1 MNATSKGKTSKTYY
15 KKVLLRILSAMLLV
29 VVFLTFFLYKILNN
43 AAIKNIKNSEHSIVQ
58 KTCTHTYDYL
68 DQLAYISTYFST
80 FQKSVPFDSPNPEVS
95 LWMKKSIG
103 DNLSAYTYSH
113 NHISNIYLKINSA
126 EYNVDNLEPVSDTII
141 DTFIHNNISFAEDSA
156 WPHNLYFSNV
166 KNGNSVNNDVII
178 EVSSPIF
185 SRKILNDGS
194 GRLEFLIDKN
204 GVIISAIDT
213 KKIQKNILDIYGLT
227 KANLSEDFF
236 NLKIDDTTYFATIQT
251 VKNSSLKIISI
262 VPKAFYSE
270 ILNIALF
277 ESLIIGFVLASVLL
291 ISCYFIV
298 SNVYKPIKNIA
309 NTFQYHF
316 PENMEEF
323 ENEIEYINAKINQT
337 ISSKENYEQ
346 EFPKAIEK
354 IHKVQM
360 AALQSQIN
368 PHFLYN
374 TLENIKVIS
383 VNLLDIENPVE
394 ECLVLLNNIM
404 RESMDQKNIIIPLS
418 REIQLAD
425 SYIKL
430 MKMRYNNNFDVTWHI
445 DSTLSDRR
453 ILKFILQPLLENSI
467 THGFSNIGSNQIITI
482 SVSKHNDYMTISIE
496 DNGIGIPEEKLK
508 HIQNKLEKTDME
520 TTENHI
526 GLVNVN
532 MRIRI
537 LYGEMY
543 GISLESSE
551 KGTKCVL
558 KLPLE

>member
-1 MNATSKGKTSKTYY
+1 M
-15 KKVLLRILSAMLLV
+15 
-29 VVFLTFFLYKILNN
+29 
-43 AAIKNIKNSEHSIVQ
+43 
-58 KTCTHTYDYL
+58 
-68 DQLAYISTYFST
+68 
-80 FQKSVPFDSPNPEVS
+80 
-95 LWMKKSIG
+95 
-103 DNLSAYTYSH
+103 
-113 NHISNIYLKINSA
+113 
-126 EYNVDNLEPVSDTII
+126 
-141 DTFIHNNISFAEDSA
+141 
-156 WPHNLYFSNV
+156 
-166 KNGNSVNNDVII
+166 
-178 EVSSPIF
+178 
-185 SRKILNDGS
+185 
-194 GRLEFLIDKN
+194 EFLIDKN

>member
-1 MNATSKGKTSKTYY
+1 MKSAPKGKTSKTYY
-15 KKVLLRILSAMLLV
+15 KKILARILSLIIVIVSLLTV
-29 VVFLTFFLYKILNN
+29 FLYKILNN
-43 AAIKNIKNSEHSIVQ
+43 AALKNIKNSEHSIVQ
-58 KTCTHTYDYL
+58 KTSTHTYDYL

-80 FQKSVPFDSPNPEVS
+80 FQNSIPTDSPNQEVS
-95 LWMKKSIG
+95 LWLKKSIG
-103 DNLSAYTYSH
+103 DNISAYTYSH
-113 NHISNIYLKINSA
+113 SHISNIYLKIGST
-126 EYNVDNLEPVSDTII
+126 EYNAENLEPVSDVVI
-141 DTFIHNNISFAEDSA
+141 DTFIYNNISFAEDSV

-166 KNGNSVNNDVII
+166 NNGKPLNNDIVI

-185 SRKILNDGS
+185 SKKILNDES
-194 GRLEFLIDKN
+194 GRFEFLIDKD
-204 GVIISAIDT
+204 GLIVSSLDT
-213 KKIQKNILDIYGLT
+213 KKINKNIKEFYSLT
-227 KANLSEDFF
+227 DKELSENFF
-236 NLKIDDTTYFATIQT
+236 DLKIDGDTYFVTIQT

-262 VPKAFYSE
+262 VPETFYSE
-270 ILNIALF
+270 IINVALL
-277 ESLIIGFVLASVLL
+277 ESLIIGFALAVILL
-291 ISCYFIV
+291 LSCYFIV
-298 SNVYKPIKNIA
+298 SNVYKPIRNIA
-309 NTFQYHF
+309 STFQYHF

-354 IHKVQM
+354 IHRAQV

-374 TLENIKVIS
+374 TLENIKVVS

-404 RESMDQKNIIIPLS
+404 CESMDQKNIIIPLS

-430 MKMRYNNNFDVTWHI
+430 MKMRYNNNFDVIWHI
-445 DSTLSDRR
+445 DSTLTDCRV
-453 ILKFILQPLLENSI
+453 LKFILQPLLENSI
-467 THGFSNIGSNQIITI
+467 THGFSNTGSNQIITI
-482 SVSKHNDYMTISIE
+482 SISKHNDYMTITIE
-496 DNGIGIPEEKLK
+496 DNGIGIPDEKLK
-508 HIQNKLEKTDME
+508 HIKNHLEKTDVE

-526 GLVNVN
+526 GLFNVN

-543 GISLESSE
+543 GISLESSK
-551 KGTKCVL
+551 KGTKCIL
-558 KLPLE
+558 KLPIE